1 MRIVI
6 AFRGFFAALFS
17 RDASVRISQALDV
30 KTKLL
35 PQVKESKS
43 VGSPATIAT
52 ASSPAKTATVKPAA
66 VKPPVATP
74 GRSEALTLLSTLQRE
89 ARLVDLIQ
97 EPLDDYT
104 DEQVGAAARDVLRE
118 SSKVLNRL
126 FAIQRLTQGNEGDP
140 VEVPSNAS
148 SAKWKITGK
157 SSKTITGDSDAPRR
171 GNLIHPGWIATQVAV
186 PQWSGNAD
194 EAIVIAPAEAELI

>member
-6 AFRGFFAALFS
+6 ASRAFFAALFS
-17 RDASVRISQALDV
+17 RDASMRISHALDV

-35 PQVKESKS
+35 PQVKESKLIDA
-43 VGSPATIAT
+43 SPTIAT
-52 ASSPAKTATVKPAA
+52 ASSPVKTTTVKPVA
-66 VKPPVATP
+66 VKSSVATP

-126 FAIQRLTQGNEGDP
+126 FAIQRLSQANEGDP
-140 VEVPSNAS
+140 VEIPSNAS

-157 SSKTITGDSDAPRR
+157 STKNATGDSDATRR
-171 GNLIHPGWIATQVAV
+171 GNLIHPGWIATQLAV
-186 PQWSGNAD
+186 PQWSGNSD
-194 EAIVIAPAEAELI
+194 EATVIAPAEADLI

>member
-6 AFRGFFAALFS
+6 AFRAFFAALLS
-17 RDASVRISQALDV
+17 RDASMRISQALNT

-35 PQVKESKS
+35 PEVKESKA
-43 VGSPATIAT
+43 VGASPTIAT
-52 ASSPAKTATVKPAA
+52 ASSPVKTTTVKPVA
-66 VKPPVATP
+66 VKSSVATP

-126 FAIQRLTQGNEGDP
+126 FAIQRLSQANEGDP
-140 VEVPSNAS
+140 VEIPSNAS

-157 SSKTITGDSDAPRR
+157 STKNATGDSDATRR
-171 GNLIHPGWIATQVAV
+171 GNLVHPGWIATQLAV
-186 PQWSGNAD
+186 PQWSGSSD